1 MEEKNLHINNNSDE
15 TTSAEE
21 EVRNQRLLKQLDLL
35 KKQSQYHTMENW
47 IELQQRIQRMSFW
60 HKSWNITRT
69 IAAILILPL
78 AAGIFFMI
86 YQKNVND
93 KFYAETVETVS
104 ACGVV
109 TKVILPD
116 SSVVWLNSN
125 STISYPR
132 HFIGN
137 IREVNLN
144 GEAFFKVKANKQR
157 RFTVITPDRMSVSAY
172 GTEFNVS
179 SYKQDEYANATLS
192 KGHIQVQVKGQIADL
207 TVGQTATFNRT
218 NSKLTVQESDV
229 WEKTGWRE
237 GKIIFRRTGIQEIA
251 NILSRH
257 YNVQLIVDGHNLSD
271 YVFSATFT
279 NENIEEILDIL
290 KLSAPMQY
298 RILPS
303 KVQSDMSFPRKKILI
318 KLGHI

>member
-1 MEEKNLHINNNSDE
+1 MEENDIHIDNDLNA
-15 TTSAEE
+15 TTTAEE
-21 EVRNQRLLKQLDLL
+21 EANRKLLQQIDLL
-35 KKQSQYHTMENW
+35 KKQSCYHTMDNW
-47 IELQQRIQRMSFW
+47 IELQRRIHRMSLW
-60 HKSWNITRT
+60 HKSWNATRT

-78 AAGIFFMI
+78 AACIFFI
-86 YQKNVND
+86 LYQKSIND

-125 STISYPR
+125 SSISYPR
-132 HFIGN
+132 HFTGN
-137 IREVNLN
+137 IREVRLN
-144 GEAFFKVKANKQR
+144 GEAFFKVKANKLR
-157 RFTVITPDRMSVSAY
+157 RFTVVTPDKMKVSAY

-179 SYKQDEYANATLS
+179 SYQQDAYANATLS
-192 KGHIQVQVKGQIADL
+192 KGHIQVQIKGQEADL
-207 TVGQTATFNRT
+207 SVGQTATFDRT
-218 NSKLTVQESDV
+218 SNKLVVQESDI

-237 GKIIFRRTGIQEIA
+237 GKIIFRRTGIKDIA

-257 YNVQLIVDGHNLSD
+257 YNVQLIVDGQNLSD

-290 KLSAPMQY
+290 RLSAPMQY
-298 RILPS
+298 RIIPS
-303 KVQSDMSFPRKKILI
+303 KAQSDMSYPRKKILI